1 MEESMKRLA
10 VAATFALVGLT
21 CGCGRSAS
29 APLPMAPSPAALAPS
44 PVPPAVSLTL
54 NGYVGDTAFRPLA
67 GVRVEVLNGPDAGME
82 LTSEAN
88 GHFSY
93 TGTFPGTVSMRA
105 SKDGF
110 IAATQPVFPST
121 TSAVAWVSFQL
132 APLAPPVS
140 VAGNYTLTIIADSA
154 CAGVP
159 EDVRTRTYAATVTVN
174 SRSSAPANTSFNGS
188 VTGARFAPYANIFW
202 VGVAGDYLAL
212 STEGEGPSIVEEV
225 GPNRYIAYSASAG
238 ASIGTAGVTTLS
250 AAFNGLIEY
259 CELKSPI
266 GSYYDCSPSLAAVR
280 EQCTS
285 TNNRLILTRR

>member
-1 MEESMKRLA
+1 MKRLA

-29 APLPMAPSPAALAPS
+29 TPLPMAPSPAAPAPA
-44 PVPPAVSLTL
+44 PPAVSLTL

-67 GVRVEVLNGPDAGME
+67 GVRVEVLNGPDAGRE
-82 LTSEAN
+82 LMSEAT

-110 IAATQPVFPST
+110 LAATQPVFPST

-154 CAGVP
+154 CTGVP

-188 VTGARFAPYANIFW
+188 VTGARFAPYANIFF

-225 GPNRYIAYSASAG
+225 GANRYIAYSASAG

-250 AAFNGLIEY
+250 AAFDGLIEY

-285 TNNRLILTRR
+285 ANSRLILTRR